1 MPEAQATR
9 PLGHAAEKGG
19 FKGFKEE
26 MFAAMEAA
34 VKADVDA
41 FLRRGRVNAR
51 DFETLER
58 TIHRRAL
65 DAADRVVKAAG
76 VQRS

>member
-9 PLGHAAEKGG
+9 PLGHAAKKGG
-19 FKGFKEE
+19 FKKEI
-26 MFAAMEAA
+26 FAALEAA

-41 FLRRGRVNAR
+41 FLRRGRVNAG
-51 DFETLER
+51 DFEALER